1 LFRAA
6 QRYKELKETIIY
18 FYDASVAAFFRASFS
33 F

>member
-6 QRYKELKETIIY
+6 RRYKELKEILVY
-18 FYDASVAAFFRASFS
+18 FYDASSAAFFRASFS